1 MERKIYELTIR
12 DTERAT
18 IKTEAEYKEKLAEFD
33 KNKAAMGRHF
43 GMKKRDYA
51 VNLLRCTVAYVEGK
65 GQGALD
71 LAHKMSYQ
79 ADTNSTNS
87 FQNAYNLGYHNGF
100 TNPSNIRDLI
110 ANNINFAH
118 LRG

>member
-1 MERKIYELTIR
+1 MERKIYVLTPR
-12 DTERAT
+12 DIERAT
-18 IKTEAEYKEKLAEFD
+18 IRTEAEYKEKLAEFD
-33 KNKAAMGRHF
+33 QNKESMGKRF

-51 VNLLRCTVAYVEGK
+51 VSLLRCTVAYVEGK

-71 LAHKMSYQ
+71 LAHQLTYQ

-87 FQNAYNLGYHNGF
+87 FQNAYNLGYHNGY

-110 ANNINFAH
+110 AHNPNFSH